1 MRLKTL
7 NYVIV
12 LFSLIIGDAKYLITI
27 KYNIIVVTEHVS
39 AEESEAVCPFPLRPA
54 SANIM
59 NPL

>member
-1 MRLKTL
+1 
-7 NYVIV
+7 VIV

-27 KYNIIVVTEHVS
+27 KYKIVIVTEHLS